1 MFGIVGLQNW
11 RAEESSSS
19 RSRKIVLLRKEINH
33 CVSSRAPAGEIKK
46 EEKKKKKL
54 VLQGAGEKRKVPPLS
69 PLNSSWKLFP
79 RFDLPHFQG
88 SLGPTFTKT
97 SLYILSALRFM
108 AALTSPTAAVMDLIT
123 SIPLERDAESLR
135 TMI

>member
-1 MFGIVGLQNW
+1 MSPG
-11 RAEESSSS
+11 
-19 RSRKIVLLRKEINH
+19 
-33 CVSSRAPAGEIKK
+33 APAGEIK
-46 EEKKKKKL
+46 EEGKKP

-97 SLYILSALRFM
+97 SLYILSVLRFM
-108 AALTSPTAAVMDLIT
+108 AALTYPAAVVMNLIT
-123 SIPLERDAESLR
+123 PMPLERDAWSLR